1 MTDQAVPS
9 PSGAFAPN
17 EDHEALRASVRAF
30 LQAYSTSDDVRSLMA
45 SDDGYDRAVW
55 SAMATQLELTGI
67 AIPAEYG
74 GGGFSFVELSIVLE
88 EMGRRL
94 LCAPYLSTVVLAA
107 NALLASSDDDAMRR
121 YLPSIAAGTL
131 LATVAID
138 ERDAVAETAGS
149 GVEADEAS
157 GGVALT
163 GSRQFVFDGCIADL
177 ILVPS
182 RTATGVGLFA
192 VEAAASGLT
201 RERLATLDQTRKQ
214 ARLTFAATP
223 ATRVGLDNDAIG
235 VFRRVLDLAA
245 VALAAEQ
252 VGGAAQ
258 ALDDAVAYAKTRV
271 QFGVPI
277 GSFQAIKH
285 KCADVLVTVESA
297 TSIARYAAWAAAHDA
312 GEFPIVAPMAKSC
325 CSEAYLRAA
334 SNNIQVHGGL
344 GFTWDHSAHLY
355 FKRAKSSELL
365 LGSPR
370 HHRRVLADRIGV

>member
-1 MTDQAVPS
+1 MTDQVVPS

-163 GSRQFVFDGCIADL
+163 GCIADL

-182 RTATGVGLFA
+182 RTATGVGFFA
-192 VEAAASGLT
+192 VEATASGLT

-223 ATRVGLDNDAIG
+223 ATRVGLDSDAIG

-334 SNNIQVHGGL
+334 SNNIQIHGGL